1 MGILNIFGN
10 SDKNNSIEEKKV
22 DDNYGNMVDSD
33 IHLAAKDMLTEI
45 LDLMGFFNVVKVVKY
60 EENFVSLDIKGDDM
74 GRIIGKEGSTLQSL
88 QILLRSILSKKFKMP
103 INVVLDA
110 SGYRDKREDTLKAHA
125 KEMAEQ
131 AIENKQEVVLRPM
144 NSWERRIVHMTL
156 QDNKAV
162 KTESIGQ
169 SQDRKVVIT
178 PA

>member
-10 SDKNNSIEEKKV
+10 SEKNSVEEKKIE
-22 DDNYGNMVDSD
+22 DNFGNVVDSD
-33 IHLAAKDMLTEI
+33 IHLVAKDMLTEI

-88 QILLRSILSKKFKMP
+88 QILLRSILSKKFKQP

-110 SGYRDKREDTLKAHA
+110 SGYRDKREDSLKILA

-131 AIENKQEVVLRPM
+131 AISTNQEVVLRPM

-156 QDNKAV
+156 QDNSAV

-169 SQDRKVVIT
+169 SQDRKVVII

>member
-1 MGILNIFGN
+1 MGILSIFGN
-10 SDKNNSIEEKKV
+10 SDKNHHVEEKKIE
-22 DDNYGNMVDSD
+22 DNFGNIADSD
-33 IHLAAKDMLTEI
+33 MHLVAKDMLTEV
-45 LDLMGFFNVVKVVKY
+45 LDLMGFFNVVKVVKH

-88 QILLRSILSKKFKMP
+88 QILLRSILSKKFKQP

-110 SGYRDKREDTLKAHA
+110 SGYRDKREDSLRVLA

-131 AIENKQEVVLRPM
+131 AIKTKQEVELRPM

-162 KTESIGQ
+162 KTESSGQ

-178 PA
+178 PV